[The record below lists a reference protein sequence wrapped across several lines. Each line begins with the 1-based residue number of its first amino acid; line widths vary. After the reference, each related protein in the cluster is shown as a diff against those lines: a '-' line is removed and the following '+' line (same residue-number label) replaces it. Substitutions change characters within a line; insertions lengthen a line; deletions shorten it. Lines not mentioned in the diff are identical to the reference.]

1 MRKLILLLFVVPII
15 SFSQIQFICSL
26 LSVTDVV
33 VDTSSS
39 IIDIAVYNDN
49 IIGANYPHIAFTIDK
64 LGDTLHTGNINLF
77 GVMPQDTT
85 SYSYSLNTN
94 VSFSSNLFYPLS
106 IYFVYSLSNTDTC
119 ILNYHPSC
127 DSVFINYIQL
137 DTNYVPHQ
145 IEFDVQTLG
154 IHSNGNFGYG
164 GFVLLNSFG
173 DTVAYED
180 LSSAANVYG
189 LMQYSTESRIL
200 ALLQNINLPFN
211 GFIHLVT
218 GWFAG
223 DRKTSCI
230 YSVNINNTTSTN
242 NTIFVTKKVIKI
254 VDQLGRETFFKKNKL
269 LFYKYSDG
277 SVKKVINH

>member
-1 MRKLILLLFVVPII
+1 MRKLILLICIFPVI
-15 SFSQIQFICSL
+15 SFSQVQFICSL
-26 LSVTDVV
+26 LSVTDVAI
-33 VDTSSS
+33 DTSSS
-39 IIDIAVYNDN
+39 IIDIAIYNDN
-49 IIGANYPHIAFTIDK
+49 TIGANYPYIAYTIDN

-77 GVMPQDTT
+77 GIMPQDTT

-94 VSFSSNLFYPLS
+94 VSSSNLFYPLS

-127 DSVFINYIQL
+127 DSVFINYAQL
-137 DTNYVPHQ
+137 DSNYVPNQ

-164 GFVLLNSFG
+164 GFVLLNSLG

-180 LSSAANVYG
+180 LSTAANVYG

-200 ALLQNINLPFN
+200 ALVQNINLPFN

-223 DRKTSCI
+223 NPETSCI
-230 YSVNINNTTSTN
+230 FPLNIDNTTTTN
-242 NTIFVTKKVIKI
+242 NTIFDTKKVIKI
-254 VDQLGRETFFKKNKL
+254 VDHLGRETSFKKNKL
-269 LFYKYSDG
+269 LFYQYTDG
-277 SVKKVINH
+277 SVKKIINH

>member
-1 MRKLILLLFVVPII
+1 MRKLILLLSVVPII
-15 SFSQIQFICSL
+15 SFSQLQLICSL
-26 LSVTDVV
+26 LSVTDVA

-39 IIDIAVYNDN
+39 TIDIAIYNDN
-49 IIGANYPHIAFTIDK
+49 IIGANYPHIAFTIDNI
-64 LGDTLHTGNINLF
+64 GDTLHTGNINLF

-85 SYSYSLNTN
+85 SYSYSLNPN
-94 VSFSSNLFYPLS
+94 ASSLSNLFYPLS

-119 ILNYHPSC
+119 VLNYHPSC
-127 DSVFINYIQL
+127 DSVFINNVQL
-137 DTNYVPHQ
+137 NTNNVPHQ

-164 GFVLLNSFG
+164 GFVLLNSLG

-180 LSSAANVYG
+180 LNTAANVYG
-189 LMQYSTESRIL
+189 LMQYSTESRVL
-200 ALLQNINLPFN
+200 SLVQNINLPFN

-223 DRKTSCI
+223 APAISCI
-230 YSVNINNTTSTN
+230 FPININNTTSTK
-242 NTIFVTKKVIKI
+242 NTIFDTKKVIKI

-269 LFYKYSDG
+269 LFYKYLDG

>member
-1 MRKLILLLFVVPII
+1 VAID
-15 SFSQIQFICSL
+15 S
-26 LSVTDVV
+26 
-33 VDTSSS
+33 SSS

-49 IIGANYPHIAFTIDK
+49 TIGVNYPYIAFTIDN

-77 GVMPQDTT
+77 GAMPQDTT
-85 SYSYSLNTN
+85 WYSYSLNTN
-94 VSFSSNLFYPLS
+94 VSSSLNIFYPLS

-127 DSVFINYIQL
+127 DSVFINYAQL
-137 DTNYVPHQ
+137 DTNYVPNQ
-145 IEFDVQTLG
+145 IEIDVQTLG

-164 GFVLLNSFG
+164 GFVLLNSLG

-180 LSSAANVYG
+180 LSTAANVYG

-200 ALLQNINLPFN
+200 ALVQNIDLPFN

-223 DRKTSCI
+223 NPVTSCI
-230 YSVNINNTTSTN
+230 FPLSIDNIISTN
-242 NTIFVTKKVIKI
+242 NTFFETKKVFKI
-254 VDQLGRETFFKKNKL
+254 VDQLGRETSFKKNKL
-269 LFYKYSDG
+269 LFYQYTDG
-277 SVKKVINH
+277 SVKKIINH

>member
-1 MRKLILLLFVVPII
+1 MRKLILLICTVPVI
-15 SFSQIQFICSL
+15 SFSQVQFICSL
-26 LSVTDVV
+26 LSVTDVAI
-33 VDTSSS
+33 DTSSS

-49 IIGANYPHIAFTIDK
+49 IIGANYPHIAFTIDN

-77 GVMPQDTT
+77 GIMPQDTT
-85 SYSYSLNTN
+85 SYSYSFNAN
-94 VSFSSNLFYPLS
+94 VSSSNLFYPLS

-127 DSVFINYIQL
+127 DSVFINYSQL
-137 DTNYVPHQ
+137 DTNYAPNQ

-164 GFVLLNSFG
+164 GFVLLNSLG

-180 LSSAANVYG
+180 LSTAANVYG

-200 ALLQNINLPFN
+200 TLAQNINLPFN

-223 DRKTSCI
+223 NPETSCI
-230 YSVNINNTTSTN
+230 FPLSINNNTTTTN
-242 NTIFVTKKVIKI
+242 NTIFDTKKVIKI
-254 VDQLGRETFFKKNKL
+254 VDHLGRETSFKKNKL
-269 LFYKYSDG
+269 LFYQYTDG
-277 SVKKVINH
+277 SVKKIINH

>member
-1 MRKLILLLFVVPII
+1 MNIKLILLICIVPVI
-15 SFSQIQFICSL
+15 SFSQVQFICSL
-26 LSVTDVV
+26 LSVTDVAI
-33 VDTSSS
+33 DTSSS
-39 IIDIAVYNDN
+39 IIDIAIYNDN
-49 IIGANYPHIAFTIDK
+49 TIGANYPYIAFTIDN

-77 GVMPQDTT
+77 GIMPQDTT
-85 SYSYSLNTN
+85 SYSYSFNAN
-94 VSFSSNLFYPLS
+94 VSSSNLFYPLS

-127 DSVFINYIQL
+127 DSVFINYAQL
-137 DTNYVPHQ
+137 DTNYVPNQ

-164 GFVLLNSFG
+164 GFVLLNSLG

-180 LSSAANVYG
+180 LSTAANVYG

-200 ALLQNINLPFN
+200 ALVQNINLPFN

-223 DRKTSCI
+223 NPETSCI
-230 YSVNINNTTSTN
+230 FPLSIDNTTTTK
-242 NTIFVTKKVIKI
+242 NTIFDTKKVIKI
-254 VDQLGRETFFKKNKL
+254 VDHLGRETSFKKNKL
-269 LFYKYSDG
+269 LFYQYTDG
-277 SVKKVINH
+277 SVKKIINH